1 MAAKHLDQPQ
11 AAELAGVSTRRMNQL
26 SKENDPPIQDENGS
40 YPCLD
45 YGKWLKRRAIAGLG
59 VTSDGQVYDYEAER
73 ARLTHHQANN
83 AALDEDTKR
92 GVLIPSERVE
102 RVWGDM
108 IGAFRARCLS
118 LPTKAA
124 QTVMAAADLAEAES
138 ILKDLIYEALSEL
151 ADYDTAH
158 YRVGAESGEASSA
171 AAKADDKPVGRQGKT
186 PKQRGKRR
194 ARPVEH

>member
-11 AAELAGVSTRRMNQL
+11 AAELLGVSTRRIIQIA
-26 SKENDPPIQDENGS
+26 KENDPPIQDPSGG
-40 YPCLD
+40 YPCLE

-59 VTSDGQVYDYEAER
+59 VTNDGQVYDYEAER

-83 AALDEDTKR
+83 AALDEDVKR
-92 GVLIPSERVE
+92 GALIPAEKVE

-124 QTVMAAADLAEAES
+124 QSVMGAADLAEAEA

-151 ADYDTAH
+151 ADYDPAH
-158 YRVGAESGEASSA
+158 YRAGAEGGETSSA
-171 AAKADDKPVGRQGKT
+171 TAEADGKPVGGRRKKAQ
-186 PKQRGKRR
+186 QRGKRR
-194 ARPVEH
+194 AGPVEH